1 MRWMTVAM
9 VFAAASGYV
18 VMVLAAA
25 VLGTDGADRWLVFW
39 SSFFAVAAVA
49 NGMLQETTRAV
60 GEAQNQEGQK
70 TQEAQEPQEGQK
82 GQKTQA
88 AQPVTAPAAT
98 TAARPNK
105 PANPLRTGGITGIGL
120 GALAA
125 LTALWWAPSVA
136 PENSWWAGILMA
148 VGIASIFVQ
157 QTVAGLLSG
166 TNRWNRYAAL
176 LGMDAALRLV
186 IAGLLSL
193 DYLTVQMIPPAGYQI
208 GFMIATVCGAISWVI
223 VIAASRDRRSIVH
236 AEVDV
241 TGRQLWRNSLA
252 AMAATVA
259 TALMVTGFPALVD
272 LSLSISPTTT
282 AVPIAAL
289 LYCVML
295 TRAPLLVPLTA
306 FQSAVVMFFLRRR
319 EQPLGA
325 LRAPVAGLVGLG
337 IVGAGLA
344 WAIGPWLFGLFL
356 DDDFIL
362 PGSVLAVLTAA
373 SVGTALLMLTGSA
386 VLAHQRHRSYTL
398 GWWAAAIAYILLL
411 LVPLDLVTRSAL
423 ALAVGPL
430 AGVAWHV
437 ATLARLRP
445 KYASD

>member
-60 GEAQNQEGQK
+60 G
-70 TQEAQEPQEGQK
+70 
-82 GQKTQA
+82 A
-88 AQPVTAPAAT
+88 AQQQDQGQRQHQQQDGEPAALIAPAEQ
-98 TAARPNK
+98 AR
-105 PANPLRTGGITGIGL
+105 PLRTGGVIGL
-120 GALAA
+120 ALGISAA

-136 PENSWWAGILMA
+136 PEHPWWAGILMA
-148 VGIASIFVQ
+148 VGVASIFVQ

-166 TNRWNRYAAL
+166 TERWNRYATL
-176 LGMDAALRLV
+176 LGMDAAFRLLV
-186 IAGLLSL
+186 ATVLSL
-193 DYLTVQMIPPAGYQI
+193 DYLTVQMIPQAGYQV
-208 GFMIATVCGAISWVI
+208 GFMVATVCGAVSWI
-223 VIAASRDRRSIVH
+223 LVIAASRDRHSFVH

-241 TGRQLWRNSLA
+241 TGREFWRNSLA
-252 AMAATVA
+252 AMAATAA

-272 LSLSISPTTT
+272 LSLALSPTST

-325 LRAPVAGLVGLG
+325 LRAPVAGLVVLG

-344 WAIGPWLFGLFL
+344 WAVGPWLFGLFL
-356 DDDFIL
+356 AEDFIL
-362 PGSVLAVLTAA
+362 SGPVLAVLTAA

-411 LVPLDLVTRSAL
+411 LLPLDLVTRSAL

-437 ATLARLRP
+437 ATLARLRAN
-445 KYASD
+445 YVSD